1 VYIWQAQDNEFV
13 LNFLELM
20 ALEHL
25 ATIIITIIEQMLSKE
40 GFIGI
45 QRDDK
50 YFGIG
55 RSVNLFLY
63 QLLTFIH
70 SFFAPTICKQR
81 MNLEV

>member
-1 VYIWQAQDNEFV
+1 VYIWQAQDNGFV
-13 LNFLELM
+13 LNFFKLM

-25 ATIIITIIEQMLSKE
+25 ATIVIAIIEQILDKE
-40 GFIGI
+40 GFTGV
-45 QRDDK
+45 QRDDR

-55 RSVNLFLY
+55 RSIDLLLY